1 MLFQRSLAMPLGTN
15 YCPNIRH
22 PKVVCVAEFGLFIS
36 LTEPF
41 LTSFGESPVGV
52 SVVVAMVGANRDAG
66 GYGEVWIGQTTLHA
80 SSSRRT
86 GVRCAAVSARKPR
99 RG

>member
-1 MLFQRSLAMPLGTN
+1 MFFESSLAMPLGAK

-52 SVVVAMVGANRDAG
+52 RVVVAMVGANLDAG
-66 GYGEVWIGQTTLHA
+66 VHGEV
-80 SSSRRT
+80 
-86 GVRCAAVSARKPR
+86 
-99 RG
+99 